1 MHQKDTCRAG
11 VRGNTHAPTLCRVPL
26 VQVDEKPT
34 EDYSDIGGLDKQIQ
48 ELVEAIVLPMQ
59 MPGTYTQ
66 QATYRHT
73 ACNVQ
78 HLSSSPSSFVCNLT
92 GAITRA
98 SSS

>member
-1 MHQKDTCRAG
+1 M
-11 VRGNTHAPTLCRVPL
+11 RGNTHAPTLCRVPL

-59 MPGTYTQ
+59 MPGTRNRLRTDIRH
-66 QATYRHT
+66 ATYNT
-73 ACNVQ
+73 A
-78 HLSSSPSSFVCNLT
+78 HSSSPSSFVCNLT